1 MSDIDVNDFL
11 TASGAPTAK
20 FTDIGDTHKGTVI
33 SSEVRQQT
41 EFGTGAPL
49 TWDDGRPR
57 LELVVT
63 IDTIDTGDT
72 GDHDTTERRIFA
84 KGAMLTAIKAA
95 VKEGGGRLLNG
106 GELTVRYTGD
116 GEQKTRG
123 FNPPKLYKAKYVPPA
138 ATPAPS
144 VADLDDL

>member
-1 MSDIDVNDFL
+1 MSDIDVNDFI

-20 FTDIGDTHKGTVI
+20 FVDIGDTHKGTVI

-41 EFGTGAPL
+41 EFGTGTPL

-57 LELVVT
+57 LELV
-63 IDTIDTGDT
+63 ITIDTGDT
-72 GDHDTTERRIFA
+72 GDENTPERRLYA
-84 KGAMLTAIKAA
+84 KGEMLKAIKAA

-123 FNPPKLYKAKYVPPA
+123 FNPPKLYRAKYVPPA
-138 ATPAPS
+138 AAPAPS

>member
-1 MSDIDVNDFL
+1 MNVEIDTDDFL
-11 TASGAPTAK
+11 AASGSPTAK
-20 FTDIGDTHKGTVI
+20 FADIGDTHKGTVVR
-33 SSEVRQQT
+33 SEVRQQT

-63 IDTIDTGDT
+63 IDTGETGDA
-72 GDHDTTERRIFA
+72 DTTERRIFA
-84 KGAMLTAIKAA
+84 KGEMLKAIKQA

-106 GELTVRYTGD
+106 GLLTVRYTGD

>member
-20 FTDIGDTHKGTVI
+20 FVDIGDTVKGTVI

-41 EFGTGAPL
+41 EFGTGVPL

-63 IDTIDTGDT
+63 IDTGDT
-72 GDHDTTERRIFA
+72 GDENTTERRLYA
-84 KGAMLTAIKAA
+84 KGEMLKAIKQA
-95 VKEGGGRLLNG
+95 VKDGGGRLLNG

-116 GEQKTRG
+116 GEQKTKG
-123 FNPPKLYKAKYVPPA
+123 FHPPKLYKAKYTPPA
-138 ATPAPS
+138 AAPAPS

>member
-20 FTDIGDTHKGTVI
+20 FATPGDTHKGTVI

-41 EFGTGAPL
+41 EFGTGTPL

-63 IDTIDTGDT
+63 IDTGELGDA
-72 GDHDTTERRIFA
+72 DTTERRLFA
-84 KGAMLTAIKAA
+84 KGNMLTAIKQA
-95 VKEGGGRLLNG
+95 VKESGGRLLNG
-106 GELTVRYTGD
+106 GELTVRYIGD

-123 FNPPKLYKAKYVPPA
+123 FNPPKLYRAKYTPPA
-138 ATPAPS
+138 AAPAPS

>member
-11 TASGAPTAK
+11 TGSGAPTAK
-20 FTDIGDTHKGTVI
+20 FVNIGDTVKGTVL

-41 EFGTGAPL
+41 EFGTGVPL
-49 TWDDGRPR
+49 TWDDGKPR

-63 IDTIDTGDT
+63 IDTGET
-72 GDHDTTERRIFA
+72 GDHDTTERRIYA
-84 KGAMLTAIKAA
+84 KGAMLKAIQQT
-95 VKEGGGRLLNG
+95 VKEGGQGLLNG